1 MSICIN
7 CDNVIYD
14 ENSEN
19 MNNNNNNNLYI
30 STTFIDDGITYT
42 SLKAPRRRAESDGI
56 ISYNFIEDSPT
67 NEP

>member
-14 ENSEN
+14 ETSDKMYNDG
-19 MNNNNNNNLYI
+19 LYI
-30 STTFIDDGITYT
+30 STSLPDDGTYT
-42 SLKAPRRRAESDGI
+42 SLKAPRRRAVSDDI
-56 ISYNFIEDSPT
+56 ISYNFIEGSPT